1 MKSPLT
7 ADRSPSLNRFS
18 CRPWTMDIFQLT
30 SVRFIDYAT
39 KVARKGAKMSEKIK
53 PILEIAEGL
62 GLKEEELDLYG
73 RYVAKVSFK
82 ALERLKDRKSAKYI
96 DVTAITPTPAGE
108 GKTVTAIGLSQALNR
123 IGKKSICTLRQPSM
137 GPLFGIK
144 GGATGGGK
152 AEVLP
157 KEEISLHFTGDFHA
171 IGYAHNLLSAM
182 LDTHLQ
188 KGNKLGLDISEIF
201 WPRVVDINDRALR
214 NIVIGLGGKSN
225 GIPRESSFDITPAS
239 EVMSILSLSKDLK
252 DLKERLAKIIVG
264 MDRNK
269 KMITAKDLNSVGAMA
284 VVLKKAFNPN
294 LVQTTENTPA
304 FIHTG
309 PFANISHGNCSV
321 MADLIALKLTDY
333 VVTESGFGA
342 DCGAEKLMDIKCRES
357 GLKPDLAVLVATVKG
372 LMMHGLGTY
381 DQKAIDQENLSVL
394 EKGCRN
400 MEKHIAN
407 LKLFGLPVIVAI
419 NRFPEDSENEISLLR
434 QKSIQAGADHVALA
448 EVFTRGEAGGEELA
462 EKVVSM
468 SEKGSAFKFLYEGGG
483 IKEKIEKIALKIYGA
498 GEITYSSIAEKRI
511 GLFNSWGMD
520 NLPVCIAKTPLSFSH
535 DPKLKGRPENF
546 RFPIK
551 DIRPAAGA
559 GYLYALS
566 GDIMTMPG
574 LPTLPAAFHFNLDD
588 DGKVS
593 GLN

>member
-1 MKSPLT
+1 
-7 ADRSPSLNRFS
+7 
-18 CRPWTMDIFQLT
+18 
-30 SVRFIDYAT
+30 
-39 KVARKGAKMSEKIK
+39 MSEKIK

-62 GLKEEELDLYG
+62 GLKEEELELYG
-73 RYVAKVSFK
+73 QYVAKVSFK

-157 KEEISLHFTGDFHA
+157 KEEINLHFTGDFHA

-225 GIPRESSFDITPAS
+225 GIPRESTFDNTPAI

-264 MDRNK
+264 IDRNK
-269 KMITAKDLNSVGAMA
+269 KMITAKDLNSTGAMA

-294 LVQTTENTPA
+294 LVQTTENTPV

-321 MADLIALKLTDY
+321 VADLMALKLTDY

-357 GLKPDLAVLVATVKG
+357 GLVPDLAVLVATVKS

-400 MEKHIAN
+400 LEKHIAN

-419 NRFPEDSENEISLLR
+419 NRFPEDSENEISLLKD
-434 QKSIQAGADHVALA
+434 KSIQMGADDAAVTD
-448 EVFTRGEAGGEELA
+448 VFNRGGEGGVELA
-462 EKVVSM
+462 EKVVSLCG
-468 SEKGSAFKFLYEGGG
+468 KGSAFKFLYDGGG
-483 IKEKIEKIALKIYGA
+483 IKEKIEKIAKSIYGA
-498 GEITYSSIAEKRI
+498 GEVTYSSLAEKRI
-511 GLFNSWGMD
+511 GLFNSWGLD

-559 GYLYALS
+559 GYLYALA